1 MNLANLYNGL
11 ALGEMP
17 SAVSILNTPEG
28 LTFGAGKTVG
38 NGVEGWAPSAI
49 FVHTDGATA
58 STRVYMNTGTKTT
71 ASWSSVYT
79 AGAALSL
86 DEAFDNGATIN
97 GAVSEAT
104 AVKIG
109 GATDYFTLWQEGAN
123 DIRIGTSAGANI
135 TMVPAG
141 GTFALTGAMTVSG
154 ALTVS
159 GLITGTFG
167 GTISTSTWT
176 ASPVITSSEVTGA
189 GMTVNGNEITTG
201 DVLLI
206 NADASLTTGK
216 FLNCKNAGTTKFSV
230 GLDGRHVIA
239 GTASGTAALT
249 LTAGDLVV
257 TSGNV
262 TFTAGTL
269 TLSEGSITAT
279 ITSAAD
285 LVNLN
290 PNAGGAAID
299 IDLPATSNL
308 ATGYIDIDG
317 STGSGPM
324 IACAA
329 SSTYTGNFIDLNM
342 TNAVGAKGILLTG
355 AGTRTTALIS
365 MTDAAPGNGG
375 YGILMTSTAAHA
387 NYRSIK
393 ITESGTVA
401 SKIIDIAYGG
411 ASTGVAINVN
421 MTNAAVTSQALVITS
436 NVAATVS
443 PIAIVDTGFVG
454 ASGVGLVNISA
465 TGALAHA
472 QASCLRI
479 AYSGAGAATGLG
491 TSIRVVDTGSTA
503 TSYAVYISSATGEA
517 LFVDTGKAKF
527 TEGATFKASNR
538 NYIAPNYVAAGGS
551 NNAIT
556 ITLTDADGNNV
567 TLAAGLML
575 VVHTGAY
582 TLQAGAN
589 TLNLNGGG
597 AVAIKKG
604 SAATVDKAVAAA
616 ANSILCLVY
625 NGTSWLD
632 TAE

>member
-1 MNLANLYNGL
+1 MNQNNLIT
-11 ALGEMP
+11 ALQDAKMP
-17 SAVSILNTPEG
+17 SVMSIFKTPEG
-28 LTFGAGKTVG
+28 ITFGAGKTVG
-38 NGVEGWAPSAI
+38 NGIEGWAPSAPFI
-49 FVHTDGATA
+49 HTDGSTN

-71 ASWSSVYT
+71 AIWTSIYT
-79 AGAALSL
+79 AGAALTL
-86 DEAFDNGATIN
+86 DEAFDNGGIIN
-97 GAVSEAT
+97 GAVSSAT
-104 AVKIG
+104 AIQIG
-109 GATDYFTLWQEGAN
+109 GATDYFTMWQEGAN
-123 DIRIGTSAGANI
+123 DIRIGTSTGANI
-135 TMVPAG
+135 TIVPDG
-141 GTFALTGAMTVSG
+141 GTLALTGAMTVSG

-167 GTISTSTWT
+167 GTISSSTWT

-201 DVLLI
+201 NVLQV

-216 FLNCKNAGTTKFSV
+216 FINCLNAGVSKFSV

-257 TSGNV
+257 TSGTV
-262 TFTAGTL
+262 TLTAGTL
-269 TLSEGSITAT
+269 TLAEGSITAT

-308 ATGYIDIDG
+308 ATGYLDIDG
-317 STGSGPM
+317 STGSGMM
-324 IACAA
+324 ISCAA
-329 SSTYTGNFIDLNM
+329 SGAYTGTFVDLNM
-342 TNAVGAKGILLTG
+342 TNAVGAKAILVTG
-355 AGTRTTALIS
+355 AGTRTTPMIS
-365 MTDAAPGNGG
+365 MTDAAPGNGA

-387 NYRSIK
+387 NFRSIK
-393 ITESGTVA
+393 ITESGAVA
-401 SKIIDIAYGG
+401 SKIIDLAYGG
-411 ASTGVAINVN
+411 ANTGVAINVN
-421 MTNAAVTSQALVITS
+421 MTNAATTSQSLVITS

-443 PIAIVDTGFVG
+443 PISIVDTGFVG
-454 ASGVGLVNISA
+454 ATGVGLVNISA
-465 TGALAHA
+465 TGNLAHA

-491 TSIRVVDTGSTA
+491 TSIRVMDTGSTA
-503 TSYAVYISSATGEA
+503 TSYAVYISAATGEA

-527 TEGATFKASNR
+527 TEGATFKSSNKE
-538 NYIAPNYVAAGGS
+538 YIAPNYVAAGGS

-556 ITLTDADGNNV
+556 ITLTDADGANV
-567 TLAAGLML
+567 ALAAGLRL
-575 VVHTGAY
+575 IVHTGAY

-604 SAATVDKAVAAA
+604 SAATTDKAVAAA

-632 TAE
+632 IAE